1 MALGGH
7 LIERLN
13 KRGYRVVSPRQLS
26 DASAII
32 VCCHPD
38 FPADRV
44 CSQLDSQN
52 VITSARLG
60 RLRIAP
66 HFYNTLADVDA
77 LIDALPS

>member
-1 MALGGH
+1 LS
-7 LIERLN
+7 E
-13 KRGYRVVSPRQLS
+13 RGYRIVSPSELS

-38 FPADRV
+38 FPADQV

-52 VITSARLG
+52 IITSARLG

-66 HFYNTLADVDA
+66 HFYNTVADVEA
-77 LIDALPS
+77 LIDALPA